1 MNCSVLRKFL
11 STTSLVAVSAALVA
25 CSGDVERFGSPAFAG
40 FTSNSK
46 EVITNSI
53 VRSPRSNNVVLNQP
67 MPAAVPTQQ
76 VTVSRQPVYTT
87 PAAPLVTNSIKPMR
101 VAQATVPQPY
111 GAHQPVY
118 TAPQVPVYRAAPAPV
133 YQQVQVPVVVQ
144 SASPAYVYQQPTVQP
159 DYAPTGAIRKE
170 ILARPVKKITTFYS
184 LPRPG
189 PRPKTGYDQLAT
201 ASVKPSFTPLPS
213 GQVAIAPQAMPPMP
227 QQPEKKGFSITKFF
241 SLPKPGPRGKAVDYT
256 STSSIRPPAAIPNQ
270 QRRTPPTTTGRYQN
284 KVASVAPVS
293 LNRNQVARTSGQ
305 WTSVGG
311 SMITVRPGDDIS
323 ALSRRYGVP
332 AKAIADVNGL
342 VDQSFITPGQ
352 RVLIPVYQQ
361 AGVSNNPA
369 LGQAAARS
377 GFVPPSVMR
386 TPKPNPLRLQS
397 RTPYGQQIIKM
408 QQSANAD
415 QRHMVMPGETLSG
428 IARRYNVSL
437 ASLAGAN
444 RMDVNSPIR
453 MGQRLRVPSPARSG
467 NIDYTST
474 ASINRQPFGGV
485 SAQPSTSMTRAARIT
500 RLPMAKPR
508 NLVSKSMPVVRVP
521 NAGAITALPKP
532 KARRK
537 VASLQLRDPASTAIA
552 TDATVL
558 APQTAPK
565 PVVRPAEAS
574 DQPKFRWPVRGRI
587 ISAYGRKRDGG
598 RNDGINLA
606 VPAGTSVRVA
616 ESGTVIYSGSKL
628 KGYGNLVL
636 VQHANGWVTAYAHN
650 NKLLVG
656 KGQQVRRGQIIA
668 EAGKTGEVDSPQLH
682 FELRVKGDP
691 VDPVPY
697 LVSS

>member
-1 MNCSVLRKFL
+1 P
-11 STTSLVAVSAALVA
+11 AAL
-25 CSGDVERFGSPAFAG
+25 PA
-40 FTSNSK
+40 T
-46 EVITNSI
+46 
-53 VRSPRSNNVVLNQP
+53 Q
-67 MPAAVPTQQ
+67 AVDYK
-76 VTVSRQPVYTT
+76 QPVYTAPT
-87 PAAPLVTNSIKPMR
+87 VQAAPVVTNSIKPMR
-101 VAQATVPQPY
+101 VAQATVPTYPAQQ
-111 GAHQPVY
+111 AVY
-118 TAPQVPVYRAAPAPV
+118 TAPQVPVYRAAPVPV
-133 YQQVQVPVVVQ
+133 YQPVQVPVVVQ
-144 SASPAYVYQQPTVQP
+144 QPSYVYQQPVVRP
-159 DYAPTGAIRKE
+159 DYAPTGAISKE
-170 ILARPVKKITTFYS
+170 VLNRPVEKITTFYS

-189 PRPKTGYDQLAT
+189 PRPKIGLDRTST
-201 ASVKPSFTPLPS
+201 AAISPNRVSAPST
-213 GQVAIAPQAMPPMP
+213 QVPIAPQAMPPMP
-227 QQPEKKGFSITKFF
+227 QQPEKKSFSIAKFF
-241 SLPKPGPRGKAVDYT
+241 SLPKPGPRGKKVDYT
-256 STSSIRPPAAIPNQ
+256 STASIRPPAAIPNP
-270 QRRTPPTTTGRYQN
+270 QRVSVQPNVGNQA

-293 LNRNQVARTSGQ
+293 LNRAQVARTSGR
-305 WTSVGG
+305 WTSAGG
-311 SMITVRPGDDIS
+311 SMITVRPGDDIN

-342 VDQSFITPGQ
+342 MDQSFIAPGQ

-361 AGVSNNPA
+361 QGVGSVASVNSGA
-369 LGQAAARS
+369 VQQ
-377 GFVPPSVMR
+377 GFVPPSSMR

-408 QQSANAD
+408 QQTANAD
-415 QRHMVMPGETLSG
+415 QRHMVMPGETLTG
-428 IARRYNVSL
+428 VARRYNVSVS
-437 ASLAGAN
+437 SLAAAN
-444 RMDVNSPIR
+444 NMQPNAPLR
-453 MGQRLRVPSPARSG
+453 MGQRLHVPGSNGGAN
-467 NIDYTST
+467 NIDYTAT

-485 SAQPSTSMTRAARIT
+485 TARPSAPIAQAARIT
-500 RLPMAKPR
+500 RVPMSKPR
-508 NLVSKSMPVVRVP
+508 NLVANSNPVVRKQNTGVL
-521 NAGAITALPKP
+521 TALPKP

-537 VASLQLRDPASTAIA
+537 VAALQPRDASGSKTVSDAA
-552 TDATVL
+552 TT
-558 APQTAPK
+558 APQVAPQQ
-565 PVVRPAEAS
+565 VVRPASAS
-574 DQPKFRWPVRGRI
+574 NQPKFRWPVRGRI